1 MSARNLIY
9 EGQRQRAQDKSRQDW
24 EERTRNDPTNPANW
38 YRMSVEEDTVNRMA
52 DAENKRKMAL
62 QQLQESGAIE
72 RQKLVNT
79 GNLGVAKLSD
89 MGETTRRGMTEQGY
103 LNRLGAENKYTSQR
117 DREAAMRENIN
128 YWTRPQFDNT
138 GMQTKGPVDPSLASK
153 YASSMEDAINSY
165 NNTKMESSN
174 DKVYESVDAQ
184 GIRTFSNQPRN
195 LSGKNFGL
203 KFSEPEVVRPV
214 NNVRSTNNVPATTP
228 KVNTTLQ
235 NINSPKKLPYEGYTK
250 ANIQDGYVWGL
261 DPKGNSRRM
270 FEIQSPVYSSGLPNK
285 NFPSYLDQMKRFNL
299 PVNPEDNTKYQSAYD
314 RMKNTNFSYR

>member
-24 EERTRNDPTNPANW
+24 DERTRNDPTNPANW
-38 YRMSVEEDTVNRMA
+38 YRMSMEEDTVNRMA

-117 DREAAMRENIN
+117 ERETAMRENMN

-153 YASSMEDAINSY
+153 YALSMEDAINSY
-165 NNTKMESSN
+165 NNTGMKSPN
-174 DKVYESVDAQ
+174 DEVYESVDAQ
-184 GIRTFSNQPRN
+184 GIRTFSNHPRN
-195 LSGKNFGL
+195 LSGQNFGL
-203 KFSEPEVVRPV
+203 KFSEPEIVKPI
-214 NNVRSTNNVPATTP
+214 NNVPVTNNVPATNVSKPGFGLRDLNQSKYPRP
-228 KVNTTLQ
+228 KPTL
-235 NINSPKKLPYEGYTK
+235 
-250 ANIQDGYVWGL
+250 
-261 DPKGNSRRM
+261 
-270 FEIQSPVYSSGLPNK
+270 SSGRKIYSDLT
-285 NFPSYLDQMKRFNL
+285 Q
-299 PVNPEDNTKYQSAYD
+299 D
-314 RMKNTNFSYR
+314 RGQNFSDYFDLSKGTSRQGMLDRLNRQSR

>member
-1 MSARNLIY
+1 MSVLNEIQNRRRARELK
-9 EGQRQRAQDKSRQDW
+9 RSSDDW
-24 EERTRNDPTNPANW
+24 SKRVYNDPTNPANR
-38 YRMSVEEDTVNRMA
+38 YRMSMEEDTVNRMA

-89 MGETTRRGMTEQGY
+89 MGETTRRGMIEQGY

-117 DREAAMRENIN
+117 DREAAMRENMN
-128 YWTRPQFDNT
+128 YWTRPQFGND
-138 GMQTKGPVDPSLASK
+138 GMQTKGPVDPGLASK

-165 NNTKMESSN
+165 NNTEMESPN

-203 KFSEPEVVRPV
+203 KFPEPEVVRPM
-214 NNVRSTNNVPATTP
+214 NNVRSTNNIPATTP
-228 KVNTTLQ
+228 KVNTTLR

-270 FEIQSPVYSSGLPNK
+270 FKIQSPVYSSGLPNTD
-285 NFPSYLDQMKRFNL
+285 FPSYLEQMKRFNL

>member
-1 MSARNLIY
+1 MAARNLIY
-9 EGQRQRAQDKSRQDW
+9 ESQRQRAQDKSRQDW
-24 EERTRNDPTNPANW
+24 EERTRNDPTNPANR

-62 QQLQESGAIE
+62 QQLQESGATE

-89 MGETTRRGMTEQGY
+89 LGETTRRGMTEQGY

-117 DREAAMRENIN
+117 ERETAMRENMN
-128 YWTRPQFDNT
+128 YWTKPQFDNT

-153 YASSMEDAINSY
+153 YALSMEDAINSY
-165 NNTKMESSN
+165 NNTGMKSPN
-174 DKVYESVDAQ
+174 DEVYESVDAQ

-195 LSGKNFGL
+195 LSGQNFGL
-203 KFSEPEVVRPV
+203 KFPEPEIVRPM
-214 NNVRSTNNVPATTP
+214 NNVGSTNNVPATTP
-228 KVNTTLQ
+228 KVNTTLR
-235 NINSPKKLPYEGYTK
+235 NINPPKKLPYEGYTK
-250 ANIQDGYVWGL
+250 ANIQEGYVWGI

>member
-1 MSARNLIY
+1 MSVLNEIQNR
-9 EGQRQRAQDKSRQDW
+9 RHSRELKRSSDDW
-24 EERTRNDPTNPANW
+24 NKRVYNDPTNPANR
-38 YRMSVEEDTVNRMA
+38 YRMSMEEDTINRMA

-62 QQLQESGAIE
+62 QQLQESGATE

-89 MGETTRRGMTEQGY
+89 MGETTRRGMIEQGF

-117 DREAAMRENIN
+117 DREAAMRENMN

-153 YASSMEDAINSY
+153 YALSMEDAINSY
-165 NNTKMESSN
+165 NNTEMESPK

-203 KFSEPEVVRPV
+203 KFPEPEVVRPM
-214 NNVRSTNNVPATTP
+214 NNVPATNVSEP
-228 KVNTTLQ
+228 GFGLR
-235 NINSPKKLPYEGYTK
+235 NIN
-250 ANIQDGYVWGL
+250 
-261 DPKGNSRRM
+261 
-270 FEIQSPVYSSGLPNK
+270 QSKYPRPRPTLSSGRKIYSDLT
-285 NFPSYLDQMKRFNL
+285 Q
-299 PVNPEDNTKYQSAYD
+299 D
-314 RMKNTNFSYR
+314 RGQNFSDYFDLSKGTSRQGMLDRLNRQSR